1 MFSPKHYL
9 YYSVPK
15 VHVCLIQPLKNLS
28 VTLPLTVMVTSYW
41 VPQIK
46 EIVVELEIMDFHSQ
60 DLEHVKIVLVSE
72 ILCNAYITIFLL
84 KIILV
89 LSLSTRRG

>member
-1 MFSPKHYL
+1 MFSPKHYH

-46 EIVVELEIMDFHSQ
+46 ENVVELEIMDFHSQ

-72 ILCNAYITIFLL
+72 ILCNACIVLLL
-84 KIILV
+84 KIILF